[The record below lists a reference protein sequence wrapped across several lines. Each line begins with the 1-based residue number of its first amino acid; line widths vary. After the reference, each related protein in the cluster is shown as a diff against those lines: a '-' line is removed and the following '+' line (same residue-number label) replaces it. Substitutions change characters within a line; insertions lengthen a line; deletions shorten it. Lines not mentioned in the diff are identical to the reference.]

1 MQGKPFNRR
10 DKRDEHFRK
19 KHLMLNNLGSGA
31 ATPSSGSSDDL
42 DLELNSP
49 ATEPADPRIEFP
61 SQSHDLVQ
69 AANVL
74 CNTALA
80 SGSLNFQTQG
90 EHAPDILGLACDSAL
105 ADYGSF
111 SDLANGLVAD
121 TQVPSLKAWDLADQ
135 FGPSLFAAPIAE
147 DVNVLDNNMFADV
160 AGGIELYQS
169 IITDTNAIKETAAAA
184 AQAPFITDATRLQ
197 PVMPPWNLGGN
208 NGDAISLV
216 GSQGS
221 NRGFGLSGSIRCQHC
236 GNHVL

>member
-1 MQGKPFNRR
+1 MG
-10 DKRDEHFRK
+10 
-19 KHLMLNNLGSGA
+19 HLMLNNLGSGA

-74 CNTALA
+74 CTTALA

-90 EHAPDILGLACDSAL
+90 EHAPDILGLACDSTL

-121 TQVPSLKAWDLADQ
+121 TQIPSLKAWDLADQ

-169 IITDTNAIKETAAAA
+169 VITDTDAI
-184 AQAPFITDATRLQ
+184 RLQ

-216 GSQGS
+216 GSQNS